1 MIFVKISDD
10 NDSYKSPS
18 TKWLN
23 VEHIVSIEDD
33 DDKSC
38 WIRITEYP
46 HLIHCTTYNA
56 TQLMSKICEAY
67 YDNERICEDIRNG
80 N

>member
-10 NDSYKSPS
+10 NGCGGSPS

-23 VEHIVSIEDD
+23 ADHIVSIEED

-46 HLIHCTTYNA
+46 HFIHCITYNA
-56 TQLMSKICEAY
+56 IQLMSKICEAY
-67 YDNERICEDIRNG
+67 YDNERICKDIG
-80 N
+80 K